1 MVIEYH
7 QIPNLTGFNPKDGT
21 GLQRCIRVHRLNA
34 ATQFKQEIVC
44 KDPPLS
50 VVWAYEFFNGH
61 DSKLGLLQIYDGV
74 SEADIRRDRGLGEE
88 YNIDGFIDHTFWY
101 YLIFKD
107 KSGVIFSDGGFAMP
121 LERSVYLSGVAA
133 FNYRIP
139 YKVHSYETCSEYEM
153 ECRSDYHPGWICK
166 PLAPMANSISRMN
179 ERF

>member
-1 MVIEYH
+1 MGIEYN
-7 QIPNLTGFNPKDGT
+7 QIPNLSLFNPNDGT
-21 GLQRCIRVHRLNA
+21 GRQRCIRVHRLNPA
-34 ATQFKQEIVC
+34 RQFKQEIVC

-50 VVWAYEFFNGH
+50 VVWACEFFDVNK
-61 DSKLGLLQIYDGV
+61 SKLTFLQVYDGV
-74 SEADIRRDRGLGEE
+74 SEADIRRDAGLGEE
-88 YNIDGFIDHTFWY
+88 HNLNEFEDHTFWH

-121 LERSVYLSGVAA
+121 LERSVYLSGGAT

-139 YKVHSYETCSEYEM
+139 YKVHSYETCSEYEL
-153 ECRSDYHPGWICK
+153 ECRSDYHPGWVCK